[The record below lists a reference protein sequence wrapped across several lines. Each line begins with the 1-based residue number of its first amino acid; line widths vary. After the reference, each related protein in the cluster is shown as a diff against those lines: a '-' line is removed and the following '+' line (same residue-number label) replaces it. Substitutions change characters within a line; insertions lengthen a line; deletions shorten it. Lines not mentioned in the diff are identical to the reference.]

1 MENHAPPYPIQSVDY
16 ALQLLLILKRDG
28 VLRVSEAA
36 AELRVARSTAHRLIS
51 MLRFRGFVEQARDRT
66 YRAGS
71 AFADLGGGASSATA
85 LLGIARPHL
94 VRLTEKTEET
104 SNLVILAGA
113 DVQFIDSIE
122 SKKALRVGSRVGV
135 RLAARL
141 TSGGKVLLADLPFE
155 EVALLHPELADD
167 EAGLSALKRMLAV
180 TRRQGFGTNV
190 QESERGV
197 VAVGMAVRGVTG
209 SAIAAVTLSAPT
221 VRFSRGKVADLLPA
235 LTETVEEVR
244 SDIIGLATPSRA
256 GGPASPVAD
265 KARSL
270 AFPHYP

>member
-36 AELRVARSTAHRLIS
+36 AELGVARSTAHRLIS

-71 AFADLGGGASSATA
+71 AFADLGGGPSSATA
-85 LLGIARPHL
+85 LLGIARPYL
-94 VRLTEKTEET
+94 VRLTEKAGET
-104 SNLVILAGA
+104 SNLMIRVGS

-122 SKKALRVGSRVGV
+122 SKQALRVGSRVGV

-155 EVALLHPELADD
+155 EVALLHPGLAADD
-167 EAGLSALKRMLAV
+167 LGTLKRTLAAV
-180 TRRQGFGTNV
+180 RRQGFGTNI

-197 VAVGMAVRGVTG
+197 VAAGMAVRGLNG
-209 SAIAAVTLSAPT
+209 SAIAAVTISAPT
-221 VRFSRGKVADLLPA
+221 VRFNRGKVADLLPA
-235 LTETVEEVR
+235 LTDTVEGIR
-244 SDIIGLATPSRA
+244 SDIISRA
-256 GGPASPVAD
+256 
-265 KARSL
+265 R
-270 AFPHYP
+270 

>member
-1 MENHAPPYPIQSVDY
+1 MENHAPSYPVQSVDY

-36 AELRVARSTAHRLIS
+36 AELGVARSTAHRLIS

-71 AFADLGGGASSATA
+71 AFADLGGGPSSATA

-94 VRLTEKTEET
+94 VRLTEKAGET
-104 SNLVILAGA
+104 SNLMIRVGA

-122 SKKALRVGSRVGV
+122 STKALRVGSRVGV

-141 TSGGKVLLADLPFE
+141 TSGGRVLLADLPFE
-155 EVALLHPELADD
+155 EVALLHPGLADD
-167 EAGLSALKRMLAV
+167 EAALSTLKRTLAAV
-180 TRRQGFGTNV
+180 RRQGVGTNV

-197 VAVGMAVRGVTG
+197 VAVGMAVRGGNG
-209 SAIAAVTLSAPT
+209 SAIAAVTVSAPT
-221 VRFSRGKVADLLPA
+221 VRFRRGKGADPLPP
-235 LTETVEEVR
+235 LTGTAQG
-244 SDIIGLATPSRA
+244 IRA
-256 GGPASPVAD
+256 AN
-265 KARSL
+265 
-270 AFPHYP
+270 

>member
-1 MENHAPPYPIQSVDY
+1 MENHAPSYPIQSVDY

-36 AELRVARSTAHRLIS
+36 AELGVARSTAHRLIS

-71 AFADLGGGASSATA
+71 AFADLGGGPSSATA

-94 VRLTEKTEET
+94 VRLTERAGET
-104 SNLVILAGA
+104 SNLMIRVGS

-122 SKKALRVGSRVGV
+122 SKQALRVGSRVGV

-141 TSGGKVLLADLPFE
+141 TSGGKVLLADLPFA
-155 EVALLHPELADD
+155 EVALLYPELADD
-167 EAGLSALKRMLAV
+167 EAALSTLKRTLAAV
-180 TRRQGFGTNV
+180 RRQGFGTNV

-197 VAVGMAVRGVTG
+197 VAVGMAVRGLSG
-209 SAIAAVTLSAPT
+209 SPVGAVTISAPT

-235 LTETVEEVR
+235 LTETVEAIR
-244 SDIIGLATPSRA
+244 SDIIRVPLL
-256 GGPASPVAD
+256 
-265 KARSL
+265 RSGC
-270 AFPHYP
+270 

>member
-1 MENHAPPYPIQSVDY
+1 MENQAPPYPVRSVDY

-36 AELRVARSTAHRLIS
+36 AELGVARSTAHRLIS

-71 AFADLGGGASSATA
+71 AFADLGGGPNSATA

-94 VRLTEKTEET
+94 VRLTEKSGET
-104 SNLVILAGA
+104 ANLVIRVGA

-122 SKKALRVGSRVGV
+122 SKQALRVGSRVGV

-155 EVALLHPELADD
+155 EVALLHPGLADD
-167 EAGLSALKRMLAV
+167 DAGLSTLKRTLAGV
-180 TRRQGFGTNV
+180 RRQGFGTNV

-209 SAIAAVTLSAPT
+209 AAIAAVTISAPM
-221 VRFSRGKVADLLPA
+221 VRFSRGKVAGLLPA
-235 LTETVEEVR
+235 LTETVEAIR
-244 SDIIGLATPSRA
+244 SDLISRLP
-256 GGPASPVAD
+256 GW
-265 KARSL
+265 
-270 AFPHYP
+270 

>member
-28 VLRVSEAA
+28 VLRVSDAA
-36 AELRVARSTAHRLIS
+36 AELGVARSTAHRLIS

-71 AFADLGGGASSATA
+71 AFADLGGGPSSATA

-94 VRLTEKTEET
+94 VHLTERAGET
-104 SNLVILAGA
+104 SNLIIRMGS

-122 SKKALRVGSRVGV
+122 SKKALRVGSLVGV

-141 TSGGKVLLADLPFE
+141 TSGGKILLADLPFE
-155 EVALLHPELADD
+155 EVALLHPELAEDPS
-167 EAGLSALKRMLAV
+167 ALSVLKRMLTV
-180 TRRQGFGTNV
+180 VRRQGFGTNF

-197 VAVGMAVRGVTG
+197 IALGMAVRGLTG
-209 SAIAAVTLSAPT
+209 AAIAAVTISAPT
-221 VRFSRGKVADLLPA
+221 VRFNRGQIVSLLPA
-235 LTETVEEVR
+235 LTDAVEDIR
-244 SDIIGLATPSRA
+244 SDIIGASR
-256 GGPASPVAD
+256 V
-265 KARSL
+265 R
-270 AFPHYP
+270 

>member
-1 MENHAPPYPIQSVDY
+1 MENRAPPYPIQSVDY

-36 AELRVARSTAHRLIS
+36 AELGVARSTAHRLIS

-71 AFADLGGGASSATA
+71 AVADLGGGPSSATA

-94 VRLTEKTEET
+94 VRLTERAGET
-104 SNLVILAGA
+104 SNLMIRAGS

-122 SKKALRVGSRVGV
+122 SKQALRVGSRVGV

-155 EVALLHPELADD
+155 EVALLYPELADD
-167 EAGLSALKRMLAV
+167 EAALSTLKRTLVAV
-180 TRRQGFGTNV
+180 RRQGFGTNV

-197 VAVGMAVRGVTG
+197 VAVGMAVRGLTG
-209 SAIAAVTLSAPT
+209 AAIGAVTLSAPT
-221 VRFSRGKVADLLPA
+221 VRFNRGKVADVLPA
-235 LTETVEEVR
+235 LTETVEAIR
-244 SDIIGLATPSRA
+244 SDIISR
-256 GGPASPVAD
+256 G
-265 KARSL
+265 R
-270 AFPHYP
+270 

>member
-1 MENHAPPYPIQSVDY
+1 MKNHAPPYPIQSVDY

-36 AELRVARSTAHRLIS
+36 AELGVARSTAHRLIS

-71 AFADLGGGASSATA
+71 A
-85 LLGIARPHL
+85 RPHL
-94 VRLTEKTEET
+94 IRLTEKTGET
-104 SNLVILAGA
+104 SNLMIRVGS

-122 SKKALRVGSRVGV
+122 SKQALRVGSRVGV

-155 EVALLHPELADD
+155 EVALLHPELAGD
-167 EAGLSALKRMLAV
+167 EAGLRALKRTLAGA
-180 TRRQGFGTNV
+180 RRQAFGINV

-197 VAVGMAVRGVTG
+197 VAVGMAVRGLTG
-209 SAIAAVTLSAPT
+209 AAIAAVTISAPT
-221 VRFSRGKVADLLPA
+221 VRFSRGKVADVLPA
-235 LTETVEEVR
+235 LTDTVEGIR
-244 SDIIGLATPSRA
+244 SDIIGR
-256 GGPASPVAD
+256 G
-265 KARSL
+265 R
-270 AFPHYP
+270 

>member
-36 AELRVARSTAHRLIS
+36 AELGVARSTAHRLIS

-71 AFADLGGGASSATA
+71 AFADLGGGPNAATA

-94 VRLTEKTEET
+94 VRLTEKAGET
-104 SNLVILAGA
+104 SNLMIRVGA

-155 EVALLHPELADD
+155 EVALLHPGLADD
-167 EAGLSALKRMLAV
+167 DLGTLKRTLAAV
-180 TRRQGFGTNV
+180 RRQGFGTNV

-197 VAVGMAVRGVTG
+197 VAVGMAVRGMDG

-221 VRFSRGKVADLLPA
+221 VRFNRGKVADVLPA
-235 LTETVEEVR
+235 LTDTVEGIR
-244 SDIIGLATPSRA
+244 SDIISRA
-256 GGPASPVAD
+256 
-265 KARSL
+265 R
-270 AFPHYP
+270 

>member
-36 AELRVARSTAHRLIS
+36 AELGVARSTAHRLIS

-71 AFADLGGGASSATA
+71 AFADLGGGPSSATA

-94 VRLTEKTEET
+94 VRLTEKAGET
-104 SNLVILAGA
+104 SNLMIRVGA

-155 EVALLHPELADD
+155 EVALLHPELTDADS
-167 EAGLSALKRMLAV
+167 GTLKRTLAAV
-180 TRRQGFGTNV
+180 RRQGFGTNV

-197 VAVGMAVRGVTG
+197 VAVGMAVRGVNG
-209 SAIAAVTLSAPT
+209 SAIAAVTISAPT
-221 VRFSRGKVADLLPA
+221 VRFSRGKTADLLPP
-235 LTETVEEVR
+235 LTETVEGIR
-244 SDIIGLATPSRA
+244 SDIIRRLPGW
-256 GGPASPVAD
+256 
-265 KARSL
+265 
-270 AFPHYP
+270 

>member
-1 MENHAPPYPIQSVDY
+1 MENSAPPYPVQSVDY

-28 VLRVSEAA
+28 VLRVSDAA
-36 AELRVARSTAHRLIS
+36 AELGVARSTAHRLIS

-71 AFADLGGGASSATA
+71 AFADLGGGPSSAAA

-94 VRLTEKTEET
+94 VRLTEKAGET
-104 SNLVILAGA
+104 SNLMIRLGS

-141 TSGGKVLLADLPFE
+141 TSGGKVLLADLSFE

-167 EAGLSALKRMLAV
+167 AAGLSALKRMLSV
-180 TRRQGFGTNV
+180 VRRQGFGANF

-197 VAVGMAVRGVTG
+197 VALGMAVRGVTG
-209 SAIAAVTLSAPT
+209 TAIAAVTVSAPT
-221 VRFSRGKVADLLPA
+221 VRFNRGKIVDLLPA
-235 LTETVEEVR
+235 LTETVEDIR
-244 SDIIGLATPSRA
+244 SDIIGLAAPNRR
-256 GGPASPVAD
+256 GGAVAD